1 MKRPLEAEK
10 GIFAASL
17 TGASNINKRSAVHQ
31 HRARPAHPD
40 SRIAMAEA
48 DPTAL
53 PTPIPTSLN
62 VTALAK
68 RFGVARST
76 IQRRLKRGWTPPA
89 RVQRKARIV
98 ATPAAPRAAAA
109 PALRDAAGAA
119 DRIVTLAALTAALAL
134 ATCSAGFSIYGLT
147 AIFAGAFWA
156 GVGMSAGCIRMKGV
170 RSLAEL
176 FLGRTQPT

>member
-1 MKRPLEAEK
+1 
-10 GIFAASL
+10 
-17 TGASNINKRSAVHQ
+17 
-31 HRARPAHPD
+31 
-40 SRIAMAEA
+40 MAEA

-98 ATPAAPRAAAA
+98 ATPAPPRDAAA
-109 PALRDAAGAA
+109 PALRDAAPHAAA

-134 ATCSAGFSIYGLT
+134 ATCSAAFSIYGLT

-156 GVGMSAGCIRMKGV
+156 VVGMGAAFEVGKLSAV
-170 RSLAEL
+170 AL
-176 FLGRTQPT
+176 LGRRHGWRCT